1 MKKTI
6 ALLLAAM
13 LMFTFC
19 ACGSSEPIPKPG
31 ENSTAEVEVQE
42 VEKIP
47 EKYAGLIE
55 RIETGD
61 YDGAVAMI
69 DAMRPAPV
77 IPDIVEV
84 TITTDNFFDYFEYK
98 EYVDDSLT
106 MRDEAGSI
114 TGLFV
119 IHSYVL
125 KDQYTLADVKASD
138 CNIAADVS
146 FEYISYG
153 SPQNVDF
160 VNRTFTPPGDGTEI
174 SDKIDT
180 TITGT
185 LIDHG
190 AVIEG
195 LGAEERA
202 FELTLPAFMF
212 SNFVVQK
219 LIRVELVSAGGT
231 IYLYETP

>member
-6 ALLLAAM
+6 VLLLAAA
-13 LMFTFC
+13 LVFALC

-31 ENSTAEVEVQE
+31 ENSTAAVEVRE

-55 RIETGD
+55 RIEAGD

-84 TITTDNFFDYFEYK
+84 TITMDNFFDYFEYK
-98 EYVDDSLT
+98 EYVDESLT
-106 MRDEAGSI
+106 MRDEAGNI

-125 KDQYTLADVKASD
+125 KDRYTLADVKAAD
-138 CNIAADVS
+138 CNVAADVT
-146 FEYISYG
+146 FEYTSYG
-153 SPQNVDF
+153 SPQDVDF

-174 SDKIDT
+174 SESIDVT
-180 TITGT
+180 LTGS
-185 LIDHG
+185 LVDHG
-190 AVIEG
+190 MVIEG
-195 LGAEERA
+195 LGAEEQA
-202 FELTLPAFMF
+202 YELTLPAFMF
-212 SNFVVQK
+212 SNFVIQQLK
-219 LIRVELVSAGGT
+219 SVELVSAGGT
-231 IYLYETP
+231 LYLYENP